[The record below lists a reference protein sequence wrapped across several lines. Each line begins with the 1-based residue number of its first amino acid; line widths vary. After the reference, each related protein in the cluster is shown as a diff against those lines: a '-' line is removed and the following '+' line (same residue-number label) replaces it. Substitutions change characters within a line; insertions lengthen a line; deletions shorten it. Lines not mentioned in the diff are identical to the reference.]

1 MEEGQN
7 NCLESHIV
15 LVVAPNKCHSVVHLA
30 KSWILMQDL
39 AAIRKVENALV
50 LVEHLMLLVA
60 LCPSLLLPYEI
71 VSQLEDVVS
80 EVKVAVDQLVLSP
93 LHTTEDVRVLNV
105 KLVQHLLRSNVNKF
119 DSHFVLPNDL
129 SVLVENDEDLLLVIK
144 DVQFYWSLWLF
155 ELLVNWQDLERGEND
170 INVIDFQLH
179 LTRVLVFVLFAEN
192 KVVAVKLS
200 DLTIGNLH
208 LKLNGISWP
217 IP

>member
-1 MEEGQN
+1 
-7 NCLESHIV
+7 
-15 LVVAPNKCHSVVHLA
+15 
-30 KSWILMQDL
+30 
-39 AAIRKVENALV
+39 
-50 LVEHLMLLVA
+50 MLLVA